1 MGVAEQ
7 FYIDAVSLLT
17 MASTT
22 LSPYDFSGSLRGLS
36 EAEASTRLK
45 ADGWNELP
53 AAKSRNLLATM
64 WNVLREPMIL
74 LLVGAGILYLFL
86 GEPRDSIVLLASVFV
101 VVGIDLFQQRKTEH
115 ALEAL
120 RDLSSPR
127 AMVVRNGEQRRI
139 AGREVVRGDIVIV
152 SEGDRVPADG
162 VLLSAINLS
171 IDESLL
177 TGESVPVRKAATSHI
192 HNEIGRPGGDDL
204 PFVFSGTLV
213 VQGQGFAEIRGTG
226 AKTELG
232 KIGKSLRSIEP
243 QATRLQTEVN
253 HLAKILAAVGL
264 SLCAVIAVVYGLTRD
279 SWINGLLAGI
289 TTAMSLLPEEFPVV
303 LAVFLA
309 LGAWRISQKQVLTR
323 RGNAI
328 EALGSATVLCVDKTG
343 TLTQNRMLVKRLF
356 AAGQSL
362 AVDAQTGALPE
373 EFHELLEYSI
383 LASKRN
389 PLDPMEIAFQQ
400 FGSRSLSNT
409 EHLHHDW
416 SLVHEYPL
424 SPTLLSMSRVWK
436 SPQEDGYV
444 IAAKGAPEAIAGL
457 CRLSPDATREL
468 KSRASQIASD
478 GLRILG
484 VAKCHW
490 EEPQLPDSQRDLQF
504 TLVGLVG
511 LADPIRP
518 EVPSAVEECNRAGI
532 RVVMITGDYAAT
544 AQNIAQ
550 QVGIDEVNQVL
561 TGAELSRMND
571 AELQQRIRSTNIYA
585 RMVPEQKL
593 RLVNALRANGEVV
606 AMTGD
611 GVNDAPALKAA
622 QIGIAMGG
630 RGTDVAREA
639 ADLVLLDDSFSSIVE
654 AIRMGRR
661 IFGNLR
667 KAMSFVFAVHV
678 PIAGLALIPV
688 LAGWPLVLMPI
699 HIVFLELIIDP
710 ACSIAFEAEP
720 GEADAMKR
728 PPRSPLEP
736 LLSRRRILLSSLQGA
751 SVLLVVILIFATA
764 LHLGESET
772 NARTL
777 AFATLVIGNLMLILA
792 NRSWTRMISATLRA
806 PNPALWWVVG
816 GAAAVLVL
824 AIYVPFLQS
833 LFRFSPLHP
842 LDILICLTGG
852 VASLLWFE
860 GWKFFRNK
868 MTGALPK

>member
-1 MGVAEQ
+1 
-7 FYIDAVSLLT
+7 
-17 MASTT
+17 MAGTT
-22 LSPYDFSGSLRGLS
+22 LSPHEYSGRLRGLT
-36 EAEASTRLK
+36 EAEASARLK
-45 ADGWNELP
+45 ADGANELP
-53 AAKSRNLLATM
+53 AAKSRNLLATI
-64 WNVLREPMIL
+64 WDVLREPMIL
-74 LLVGAGILYLFL
+74 LLVGAGIIYLFL
-86 GEPRDSIVLLASVFV
+86 GELRDSIVLLASVFV

-127 AMVVRNGEQRRI
+127 AMVIRDGQQRRV

-162 VLLSAINLS
+162 VLLSAVNLS

-177 TGESVPVRKAATSHI
+177 TGESVSVRKAAPDHVFD
-192 HNEIGRPGGDDL
+192 EIGRPGGDDL
-204 PFVFSGTLV
+204 PFVFSGTMV
-213 VQGQGFAEIRGTG
+213 VQGQGFAEIRATG

-232 KIGKSLRSIEP
+232 KIGKALRSIEP
-243 QATRLQTEVN
+243 QATKLQTEVN
-253 HLAKILAAVGL
+253 RLAKVLATLGL
-264 SLCAVIAVVYGLTRD
+264 STCAVIAIVYGLTRE

-289 TTAMSLLPEEFPVV
+289 TTAMALLPEEFPVV
-303 LAVFLA
+303 LTVFLA

-343 TLTQNRMLVKRLF
+343 TLTQNRMVVQRLF

-362 AVDAQTGALPE
+362 PVASQTDELPE

-400 FGSRSLSNT
+400 FGSRSLSKT

-416 SLVHEYPL
+416 TLVHEYPL
-424 SPTLLSMSRVWK
+424 APTLLSMSRVWK
-436 SPQEDGYV
+436 SPLEDDYV
-444 IAAKGAPEAIAGL
+444 IAAKGAPEAIAVL
-457 CRLSPDATREL
+457 CRLSPESTREL
-468 KSRASQIASD
+468 KSQASLIAAT
-478 GLRILG
+478 GLRVLG
-484 VAKCHW
+484 VAKSHG
-490 EEPQLPDSQRDLQF
+490 EGPQLPDDQRDLQF
-504 TLVGLVG
+504 TFVGLVG

-518 EVPSAVEECNRAGI
+518 EVPSAVEECYRAGI

-550 QVGIDEVNQVL
+550 QVGIINVEQVL
-561 TGAELSRMND
+561 TGAELARMNES
-571 AELQQRIRSTNIYA
+571 ELKQRIRSTNVFA

-593 RLVNALRANGEVV
+593 RLVNALKSNGEVV

-611 GVNDAPALKAA
+611 GVNDAPALKSA

-654 AIRMGRR
+654 AIRLGRR
-661 IFGNLR
+661 IFDNLR
-667 KAMSFVFAVHV
+667 KAMSFIFAVHV
-678 PIAGLALIPV
+678 PIAALALVPV

-720 GEADAMKR
+720 GESDAMKR
-728 PPRSPLEP
+728 PPRNPLLP

-751 SVLLVVILIFATA
+751 SVALVVLFIYAMA
-764 LHLGESET
+764 LHLGETDT

-777 AFATLVIGNLMLILA
+777 AFATLVVGNLMLILA
-792 NRSWTRMISATLRA
+792 NRSWTHVITATLRA
-806 PNPALWWVVG
+806 PNPALWWVIG
-816 GAAAVLVL
+816 GAGVVLILVV
-824 AIYVPFLQS
+824 YVPFLQS

-842 LDILICLTGG
+842 LDIFICLTGG

-860 GWKFFRNK
+860 GWKLLRNK
-868 MTGALPK
+868 VGGPRAT